1 MKIIETISNT
11 RLLILMT
18 ALLMVSGISAFMT
31 LPRAEDPVI
40 INRYANITT
49 SFPGASAERVETLV
63 TEVIENKL
71 RELSE
76 VKLVSSTSRPSVS
89 IVTLELNDTITE
101 PEPVWSQ
108 ARDKLSDIESIL
120 PAGAQSPDLDSDHT
134 YAFTTIA
141 SLTWSGAGE
150 PDRLTL
156 GRYAKELAKRL
167 RTLSGT
173 EFVDEYGM
181 PQEEI
186 QISLRTA
193 DAAALGRSSANIAE
207 SLEGADAKNSAGEL
221 VSAYSRFG
229 LEIKSELDSI
239 ERIKQVPIATDSKG
253 HIIRME
259 DIASVKRGEKTP
271 QDQIAIIDGE
281 PGVIV
286 AARMHPDLRVDNW
299 TSRANALIGKFEQ
312 ELPSN
317 VKVTVLFNQQGYT
330 ETRLDDLGKSLM
342 IGFGLIL
349 IVLFVTLGVRAAI
362 LVAISLPLTSLLTLS
377 IMKMTG
383 VPINQM
389 SVTGLIVA
397 LGIMVDNAVVMV
409 DTIQAYRLKGQQ
421 RAEATMNALK
431 HLWVPLL
438 GSTLTTVLA
447 FAPIILMPGASGE
460 FVGGIAITVSFS
472 LIGSYII
479 SHTLIAGLATKLLPK
494 QLSDVDKKGQH
505 HWYMTGLRIPALT
518 RWFSSSVRFGVTHPI
533 ITIALV
539 LLVPFTGYWSMSQ
552 LTEQFFPPSD
562 RDMFE
567 IQVYM
572 PPQASIYATKNTSEK
587 IDDIIHRYPEVERI
601 DWLVGANFPSFYYN
615 LQARQNNAPYFSQA
629 MVKTENF
636 DQANTLI
643 PQLQKVL
650 DEEVPEAQILVRK
663 LNQGPPFTAPVELRV
678 YGENL
683 DTLKAIGEDV
693 RLILAGVP
701 HVTHTRET
709 LQPGTPKVW
718 LKVDED
724 TAKLNGISL
733 NQFAG
738 MLQTTLTGRE
748 SGSVIEGSESVPI
761 RVRVADEAR
770 ENLVHLSNIRLPI
783 SSDVYST
790 GINVST
796 LAELELT
803 TSRGAITR
811 RNGQRVNTIEGYIE
825 AGVLPQTVLNEF
837 QKRLASYE
845 MPSGYTIG
853 FGGESAERDNS
864 VNSLISNVAVVV
876 VLMVLVVVMSFNS
889 FRMSSIIFMVAGL
902 AGGLGLLSVW
912 IFGYPF
918 GFTVIIAMLGIAGL
932 AINAAIVILT
942 ELKLDKEAS
951 SGNVDAVVEAVMSC
965 TRHISSTT
973 ITTVGGFM
981 PLIIAGGGFWP
992 PFAVAIV
999 GGTVLTTLISFYFVP
1014 VVYHLMTRNQRKP
1027 SRLKRHNCFLI

>member
-76 VKLVSSTSRPSVS
+76 VKLVSSTSRPGVS

-120 PAGAQSPDLDSDHT
+120 PAGSHSPDLDSDHT

-636 DQANTLI
+636 DQANALI

-770 ENLVHLSNIRLPI
+770 ENLAHLSNIRLPI

-796 LAELELT
+796 LAELELM

-837 QKRLASYE
+837 QKRLENYQ

-942 ELKLDKEAS
+942 ELKLDEQAS

-1014 VVYHLMTRNQRKP
+1014 VVYHLMTKNQRKT
-1027 SRLKRHNCFLI
+1027 IATQAA

>member
-239 ERIKQVPIATDSKG
+239 ERIKQVPIATDSNG

-636 DQANTLI
+636 DQANALI

-770 ENLVHLSNIRLPI
+770 ENLAHLSNIRLPI
-783 SSDVYST
+783 SSEVYST

-837 QKRLASYE
+837 QKRLASYQ

-1014 VVYHLMTRNQRKP
+1014 VVYHLMTRNQRK
-1027 SRLKRHNCFLI
+1027 SMTTQAA

>member
-76 VKLVSSTSRPSVS
+76 VKLVSSTSRPGVS
-89 IVTLELNDTITE
+89 IVTLELNDVITE

-120 PAGAQSPDLDSDHT
+120 PAGSHSPDLDSDHT
-134 YAFTTIA
+134 YAFTTITA
-141 SLTWSGAGE
+141 LTWSGAGE

-239 ERIKQVPIATDSKG
+239 ERIKQVPIATDSNG

-299 TSRANALIGKFEQ
+299 TSRANALISRFEQ

-317 VKVTVLFNQQGYT
+317 IQVNVLFNQQGYT

-518 RWFSSSVRFGVTHPI
+518 RWFSSSVRFGVTHPV

-636 DQANTLI
+636 DQANALI
-643 PQLQKVL
+643 PELQKVL
-650 DEEVPEAQILVRK
+650 DKEVPQAQILVRK

-761 RVRVADEAR
+761 RVRVADDAR
-770 ENLVHLSNIRLPI
+770 ENLAHLSNIRLPI

-837 QKRLASYE
+837 QKRLESYE

-912 IFGYPF
+912 IFDYPF

-942 ELKLDKEAS
+942 ELKLDKQAS

-1014 VVYHLMTRNQRKP
+1014 VVYHLMTKNQRKTVVEP
-1027 SRLKRHNCFLI
+1027 TA

>member
-76 VKLVSSTSRPSVS
+76 VKLVSSTSRPGVS

-271 QDQIAIIDGE
+271 QDQIAIVDGE

-650 DEEVPEAQILVRK
+650 DEDVPEAQILVRK

-1014 VVYHLMTRNQRKP
+1014 VVYHLMTRNQRK
-1027 SRLKRHNCFLI
+1027 SMTTQAA

>member
-76 VKLVSSTSRPSVS
+76 VKLVSSTSRPGVS

-120 PAGAQSPDLDSDHT
+120 PAGSHSPDLDSDHT

-156 GRYAKELAKRL
+156 GRYAKEIAKRL

-518 RWFSSSVRFGVTHPI
+518 RWFSSSIRFGVTHPI

-636 DQANTLI
+636 DQANALI

-770 ENLVHLSNIRLPI
+770 ENLAHLSNIRLPI

-837 QKRLASYE
+837 QKRLESYE
-845 MPSGYTIG
+845 IPSGYTVG

-942 ELKLDKEAS
+942 ELKLDEQAS

-1014 VVYHLMTRNQRKP
+1014 VVYHLMTRNQRKTIA
-1027 SRLKRHNCFLI
+1027 NQAA

>member
-76 VKLVSSTSRPSVS
+76 VKLVSSTSRPGVS

-120 PAGAQSPDLDSDHT
+120 PAGSHSPDLDSDHT

-141 SLTWSGAGE
+141 SLTWFGAGE

-239 ERIKQVPIATDSKG
+239 ERIKQVPIATDSNG

-587 IDDIIHRYPEVERI
+587 IDDIIHRYLEVERI

-636 DQANTLI
+636 DQANALI

-770 ENLVHLSNIRLPI
+770 ENLAHLSNIRLPI

-837 QKRLASYE
+837 QKRLENYQ

-912 IFGYPF
+912 TFGYPF

-1014 VVYHLMTRNQRKP
+1014 VVYHLMTKNQRKT
-1027 SRLKRHNCFLI
+1027 IATQAA

>member
-1 MKIIETISNT
+1 
-11 RLLILMT
+11 
-18 ALLMVSGISAFMT
+18 
-31 LPRAEDPVI
+31 
-40 INRYANITT
+40 
-49 SFPGASAERVETLV
+49 
-63 TEVIENKL
+63 
-71 RELSE
+71 
-76 VKLVSSTSRPSVS
+76 
-89 IVTLELNDTITE
+89 
-101 PEPVWSQ
+101 
-108 ARDKLSDIESIL
+108 
-120 PAGAQSPDLDSDHT
+120 
-134 YAFTTIA
+134 
-141 SLTWSGAGE
+141 
-150 PDRLTL
+150 
-156 GRYAKELAKRL
+156 
-167 RTLSGT
+167 
-173 EFVDEYGM
+173 
-181 PQEEI
+181 
-186 QISLRTA
+186 
-193 DAAALGRSSANIAE
+193 
-207 SLEGADAKNSAGEL
+207 
-221 VSAYSRFG
+221 
-229 LEIKSELDSI
+229 
-239 ERIKQVPIATDSKG
+239 
-253 HIIRME
+253 
-259 DIASVKRGEKTP
+259 
-271 QDQIAIIDGE
+271 
-281 PGVIV
+281 
-286 AARMHPDLRVDNW
+286 
-299 TSRANALIGKFEQ
+299 
-312 ELPSN
+312 
-317 VKVTVLFNQQGYT
+317 
-330 ETRLDDLGKSLM
+330 
-342 IGFGLIL
+342 
-349 IVLFVTLGVRAAI
+349 
-362 LVAISLPLTSLLTLS
+362 
-377 IMKMTG
+377 
-383 VPINQM
+383 
-389 SVTGLIVA
+389 
-397 LGIMVDNAVVMV
+397 
-409 DTIQAYRLKGQQ
+409 
-421 RAEATMNALK
+421 
-431 HLWVPLL
+431 
-438 GSTLTTVLA
+438 
-447 FAPIILMPGASGE
+447 
-460 FVGGIAITVSFS
+460 
-472 LIGSYII
+472 
-479 SHTLIAGLATKLLPK
+479 
-494 QLSDVDKKGQH
+494 
-505 HWYMTGLRIPALT
+505 
-518 RWFSSSVRFGVTHPI
+518 
-533 ITIALV
+533 
-539 LLVPFTGYWSMSQ
+539 
-552 LTEQFFPPSD
+552 
-562 RDMFE
+562 MFE

-636 DQANTLI
+636 EQANTLI
-643 PQLQKVL
+643 PELQKVL
-650 DEEVPEAQILVRK
+650 DKEVPQAQILVRK

-761 RVRVADEAR
+761 RVRVADDAR
-770 ENLVHLSNIRLPI
+770 EDLSHLSNIRLPI

-837 QKRLASYE
+837 QKRLAGYE

-942 ELKLDKEAS
+942 ELKLDKQAS

-1014 VVYHLMTRNQRKP
+1014 VVYHLMTKNQRKTVIEP
-1027 SRLKRHNCFLI
+1027 TV

>member
-76 VKLVSSTSRPSVS
+76 VKLVSSTSRPGVS
-89 IVTLELNDTITE
+89 IVTLELNDVITE

-120 PAGAQSPDLDSDHT
+120 PEGSHSPDLDSDHT
-134 YAFTTIA
+134 YAFTTITA
-141 SLTWSGAGE
+141 LTWSGAGE

-239 ERIKQVPIATDSKG
+239 ERIKQVPIATDSNG

-299 TSRANALIGKFEQ
+299 TSRANALISRFEQ

-317 VKVTVLFNQQGYT
+317 IQVNVLFNQQGYT

-636 DQANTLI
+636 DQANALI
-643 PQLQKVL
+643 PELQKVL
-650 DEEVPEAQILVRK
+650 DKEVPQAQILVRK

-761 RVRVADEAR
+761 RVRVADDAR
-770 ENLVHLSNIRLPI
+770 ENLAHLSNIRLPI
-783 SSDVYST
+783 SSEVYST

-837 QKRLASYE
+837 QKRLADYE

-942 ELKLDKEAS
+942 ELKLDKQAS

-1014 VVYHLMTRNQRKP
+1014 VVYHLMTKNQRKTVVEP
-1027 SRLKRHNCFLI
+1027 TA

>member
-229 LEIKSELDSI
+229 LEIESELDSI
-239 ERIKQVPIATDSKG
+239 ERIKQVPIATDSNG

-330 ETRLDDLGKSLM
+330 ENRLDDLGKSLM

-377 IMKMTG
+377 TMKMTG

-409 DTIQAYRLKGQQ
+409 DTIQAYRLKGQH

-479 SHTLIAGLATKLLPK
+479 SHTLIAGLATRLLPK

-629 MVKTENF
+629 MVKTKNF
-636 DQANTLI
+636 DQANALI

-761 RVRVADEAR
+761 RVRVADDAR
-770 ENLVHLSNIRLPI
+770 ENLAHLSNIRLPI

-837 QKRLASYE
+837 QKRLESYQ

-912 IFGYPF
+912 TFGYPF

-951 SGNVDAVVEAVMSC
+951 SGSVDAVVEAVMSC

-1014 VVYHLMTRNQRKP
+1014 VVYHLMTRNQRKT
-1027 SRLKRHNCFLI
+1027 IATQAA

>member
-120 PAGAQSPDLDSDHT
+120 PAGAHSPDLDSDHT

-229 LEIKSELDSI
+229 LEIESELDSI
-239 ERIKQVPIATDSKG
+239 ERIKQVPIATDSNG

-330 ETRLDDLGKSLM
+330 KTRLDDLGKSLM

-472 LIGSYII
+472 LIGSYVI

-587 IDDIIHRYPEVERI
+587 IDDIIHRYSEVERI

-636 DQANTLI
+636 DQANALI

-761 RVRVADEAR
+761 RVRVADDAR
-770 ENLVHLSNIRLPI
+770 ENLAHLSNIRLPI
-783 SSDVYST
+783 SSEVYST

-837 QKRLASYE
+837 QKRLESYQ

-912 IFGYPF
+912 VFGYPF

-951 SGNVDAVVEAVMSC
+951 SGNVDAVVDAVMSC

-1014 VVYHLMTRNQRKP
+1014 VVYHLMTKNQRK
-1027 SRLKRHNCFLI
+1027 KVVTAKA

>member
-40 INRYANITT
+40 TNRYANITT

-120 PAGAQSPDLDSDHT
+120 PAGSHSPDLDSDHT

-141 SLTWSGAGE
+141 SLTWSGVGE

-239 ERIKQVPIATDSKG
+239 ERIKQVPIATDSNG

-271 QDQIAIIDGE
+271 QGQIAIIDGE

-438 GSTLTTVLA
+438 GSTLTTILA

-587 IDDIIHRYPEVERI
+587 IDDIIHRYSEIERI

-636 DQANTLI
+636 DQANALI
-643 PQLQKVL
+643 PELQKVL
-650 DEEVPEAQILVRK
+650 DNEVPEAQILVRK

-683 DTLKAIGEDV
+683 DTLKAIGEGV

-770 ENLVHLSNIRLPI
+770 ENLAHLSNIRLPI

-837 QKRLASYE
+837 QKRLANYE

-889 FRMSSIIFMVAGL
+889 FRMSSIIFMVAAL

-942 ELKLDKEAS
+942 ELKLDEQAS

-1014 VVYHLMTRNQRKP
+1014 VVYHLMTKNQRKTVVEP
-1027 SRLKRHNCFLI
+1027 TA

>member
-76 VKLVSSTSRPSVS
+76 VKLVSSTSRPGVS

-120 PAGAQSPDLDSDHT
+120 PAGSHSPDLDSDHT

-770 ENLVHLSNIRLPI
+770 ENLAHLSNIRLPI

-837 QKRLASYE
+837 QKRLENYQ

-912 IFGYPF
+912 TFGYPF

-1014 VVYHLMTRNQRKP
+1014 VVYHLMTRNQRK
-1027 SRLKRHNCFLI
+1027 SMTTQAA

>member
-229 LEIKSELDSI
+229 LEIESELDSI
-239 ERIKQVPIATDSKG
+239 ERIKQVPIATDSNG

-572 PPQASIYATKNTSEK
+572 PPQASIYATKNTSKK

-636 DQANTLI
+636 DQANALI

-650 DEEVPEAQILVRK
+650 DKEVPEAQILVRK

-761 RVRVADEAR
+761 RVRVADDAR
-770 ENLVHLSNIRLPI
+770 ENLAHLSNIRLPI

-837 QKRLASYE
+837 QKRLESYQ

-1014 VVYHLMTRNQRKP
+1014 VVYHLMTRNQRKT
-1027 SRLKRHNCFLI
+1027 IATQAA

>member
-76 VKLVSSTSRPSVS
+76 VKLVSSTSRPGVS

-120 PAGAQSPDLDSDHT
+120 PAGSHSPDLDSDHT

-259 DIASVKRGEKTP
+259 DIASVRRGEKTP

-636 DQANTLI
+636 DQANALI

-761 RVRVADEAR
+761 RVRVADDAR
-770 ENLVHLSNIRLPI
+770 ENLAHLSNIRLPI

-837 QKRLASYE
+837 QKRLENYQ

-951 SGNVDAVVEAVMSC
+951 SGNVDAVVDAVMSC

-1014 VVYHLMTRNQRKP
+1014 VVYHLMTKNQRKT
-1027 SRLKRHNCFLI
+1027 IATQAA

>member
-76 VKLVSSTSRPSVS
+76 VKLVSSTSRPGVS

-120 PAGAQSPDLDSDHT
+120 PAGSHSPDLDSDHT

-239 ERIKQVPIATDSKG
+239 ERIKQVPIATDSNG

-636 DQANTLI
+636 DQANALI
-643 PQLQKVL
+643 PQLQKML

-761 RVRVADEAR
+761 RVRVADDAR
-770 ENLVHLSNIRLPI
+770 ENLAHLSNIRLPI

-837 QKRLASYE
+837 QKRLESYQ

-951 SGNVDAVVEAVMSC
+951 SGNVDAVVDAVMSC

-1014 VVYHLMTRNQRKP
+1014 VVYHLMTKNQRKT
-1027 SRLKRHNCFLI
+1027 IATQAA

>member
-76 VKLVSSTSRPSVS
+76 VKLVSSTSRPGVS

-120 PAGAQSPDLDSDHT
+120 PAGSHSPDLDSDHT

-259 DIASVKRGEKTP
+259 DIASVRRGEKTP

-636 DQANTLI
+636 DQANALI

-770 ENLVHLSNIRLPI
+770 ENLAHLSNIRLPI

-837 QKRLASYE
+837 QKRLASYQ

-912 IFGYPF
+912 VFGYPF

-951 SGNVDAVVEAVMSC
+951 SGSVDAVVDAVMSC

-1014 VVYHLMTRNQRKP
+1014 VVYHLMTKNQRKT
-1027 SRLKRHNCFLI
+1027 IATQAA

>member
-76 VKLVSSTSRPSVS
+76 VKLVSSTSRPGVS

-120 PAGAQSPDLDSDHT
+120 PAGSHSPDLDSDHT

-518 RWFSSSVRFGVTHPI
+518 RWFSSSIRFGVTHPI

-636 DQANTLI
+636 DQANALI

-770 ENLVHLSNIRLPI
+770 ENLAHLSNIRLPI

-837 QKRLASYE
+837 QKRLESYE
-845 MPSGYTIG
+845 IPSGYTVG

-951 SGNVDAVVEAVMSC
+951 SGSVDAVVDAVMSC

-1014 VVYHLMTRNQRKP
+1014 VVYHLMTKNQRKT
-1027 SRLKRHNCFLI
+1027 IATQAA

>member
-76 VKLVSSTSRPSVS
+76 VKLVSSTSRPGVS
-89 IVTLELNDTITE
+89 IVTLELNDVITE

-120 PAGAQSPDLDSDHT
+120 PAGSHSPDLDSDHT
-134 YAFTTIA
+134 YAFTTITA
-141 SLTWSGAGE
+141 LTWSGAGE

-239 ERIKQVPIATDSKG
+239 ERIKQVPIATDSNG

-299 TSRANALIGKFEQ
+299 TSRANALISRFEQ

-317 VKVTVLFNQQGYT
+317 IQVNVLFNQQGYT

-636 DQANTLI
+636 DQANALI
-643 PQLQKVL
+643 PELQKVL
-650 DEEVPEAQILVRK
+650 DKEVPQAQILVRK

-761 RVRVADEAR
+761 RVRVADDAR
-770 ENLVHLSNIRLPI
+770 ENLAHLSNIRLPI
-783 SSDVYST
+783 SSEVYST

-942 ELKLDKEAS
+942 ELKLDKQAS

-1014 VVYHLMTRNQRKP
+1014 VVYHLMTKNQRKTVIEP
-1027 SRLKRHNCFLI
+1027 TA

>member
-76 VKLVSSTSRPSVS
+76 VKLVSSTSRPGVS

-120 PAGAQSPDLDSDHT
+120 PAGSHSPDLDSDHT

-636 DQANTLI
+636 DQANALI

-650 DEEVPEAQILVRK
+650 DNEVPEAQILVRK

-770 ENLVHLSNIRLPI
+770 ENLAHLSNIRLPI

-837 QKRLASYE
+837 QKRLENYQ

-912 IFGYPF
+912 TFGYPF

-1014 VVYHLMTRNQRKP
+1014 VVYHLMTRNQRK
-1027 SRLKRHNCFLI
+1027 SMTTQAA

>member
-76 VKLVSSTSRPSVS
+76 VKLVSSTSRPGVS

-239 ERIKQVPIATDSKG
+239 ERIKQVPIATDSNG

-636 DQANTLI
+636 DQANALI
-643 PQLQKVL
+643 PELQKVL

-770 ENLVHLSNIRLPI
+770 ENLAHLSNIRLPI

-942 ELKLDKEAS
+942 ELKLDEQAS

-1014 VVYHLMTRNQRKP
+1014 VVYHLMTRNQRK
-1027 SRLKRHNCFLI
+1027 SMTTQAA

>member
-1 MKIIETISNT
+1 MKIIEIISNT

-76 VKLVSSTSRPSVS
+76 VKLVSSTSRPGVS

-120 PAGAQSPDLDSDHT
+120 PAGAHSPDLDSDHT

-221 VSAYSRFG
+221 VSDYSRFG

-239 ERIKQVPIATDSKG
+239 ERIKQVPIATDSNG

-505 HWYMTGLRIPALT
+505 HWYMTGLKIPALT

-636 DQANTLI
+636 EQANTLI
-643 PQLQKVL
+643 PELQKVL
-650 DEEVPEAQILVRK
+650 DIEVPQAQILVRK

-761 RVRVADEAR
+761 RVRVADDAR
-770 ENLVHLSNIRLPI
+770 EDLSHLSNIRLPI

-837 QKRLASYE
+837 QKRLAGYE

-942 ELKLDKEAS
+942 ELKLDKQAS

-1014 VVYHLMTRNQRKP
+1014 VVYHLMTKNQR
-1027 SRLKRHNCFLI
+1027 

>member
-76 VKLVSSTSRPSVS
+76 VKLVSSTSRPGVS

-120 PAGAQSPDLDSDHT
+120 PAGSHSPDLDSDHT

-141 SLTWSGAGE
+141 SLTWSGSGE

-239 ERIKQVPIATDSKG
+239 ERIKQVPIATDSNG

-636 DQANTLI
+636 DQANALI

-770 ENLVHLSNIRLPI
+770 ENLAHLSNIRLPI

-837 QKRLASYE
+837 QKRLENYQ

-951 SGNVDAVVEAVMSC
+951 SGNVDAVVDAVMSC

-1014 VVYHLMTRNQRKP
+1014 VVYHLMTRNQRKT
-1027 SRLKRHNCFLI
+1027 IATQAA

>member
-76 VKLVSSTSRPSVS
+76 VKLVSSTSRPGVS

-120 PAGAQSPDLDSDHT
+120 PAGSHSPDLDSDHT
-134 YAFTTIA
+134 YAFTTITA
-141 SLTWSGAGE
+141 LTWSGAGE

-193 DAAALGRSSANIAE
+193 DAAALGRSSANVAE

-299 TSRANALIGKFEQ
+299 TSRANALISRFEQ

-317 VKVTVLFNQQGYT
+317 IQVNVLFNQQGYT

-342 IGFGLIL
+342 IGFVLIL

-479 SHTLIAGLATKLLPK
+479 SHTLIAGLATKLLPE

-572 PPQASIYATKNTSEK
+572 PPQASVYATKNTSEK

-636 DQANTLI
+636 DQANALI
-643 PQLQKVL
+643 PELQKVL
-650 DEEVPEAQILVRK
+650 DEEVPQAQILVRK

-770 ENLVHLSNIRLPI
+770 EDLSHLSNIRLPI

-837 QKRLASYE
+837 QKRLESYE
-845 MPSGYTIG
+845 IPSGYTVG

-942 ELKLDKEAS
+942 ELKLDKQAS

-1014 VVYHLMTRNQRKP
+1014 VVYHLMTRN
-1027 SRLKRHNCFLI
+1027 

>member
-636 DQANTLI
+636 DQANALI

-761 RVRVADEAR
+761 RVRVADDAR
-770 ENLVHLSNIRLPI
+770 ENLAHLSNIRLPI

-837 QKRLASYE
+837 QKRLESYQ

-951 SGNVDAVVEAVMSC
+951 SGNVDAVVDAVMSC

-1014 VVYHLMTRNQRKP
+1014 VVYHLMTKNQRKT
-1027 SRLKRHNCFLI
+1027 IATQAA

>member
-76 VKLVSSTSRPSVS
+76 VKLVSSTSRPGVS

-120 PAGAQSPDLDSDHT
+120 PAGSHSPDLDSDHT

-342 IGFGLIL
+342 IGFGLVL

-636 DQANTLI
+636 DQANALI

-650 DEEVPEAQILVRK
+650 DNEVPEAQILVRK

-770 ENLVHLSNIRLPI
+770 ENLAHLSNIRLPI

-837 QKRLASYE
+837 QKRLENYQ

-1014 VVYHLMTRNQRKP
+1014 VVYHLMTRNQRKT
-1027 SRLKRHNCFLI
+1027 IATQAA

>member
-76 VKLVSSTSRPSVS
+76 VKLVSSTSRPGVS

-120 PAGAQSPDLDSDHT
+120 PAGSHSPDLDSDHT

-259 DIASVKRGEKTP
+259 DIASVRRGEKTP

-377 IMKMTG
+377 IMKITG

-472 LIGSYII
+472 LLGSYII

-572 PPQASIYATKNTSEK
+572 PPQASIYATKNTAEK

-636 DQANTLI
+636 DQANALI

-770 ENLVHLSNIRLPI
+770 ENLAHLSNIRLPI

-837 QKRLASYE
+837 QKRLENYQ

-912 IFGYPF
+912 VFGYPF

-951 SGNVDAVVEAVMSC
+951 SGSVDAVVDAVMSC

-1014 VVYHLMTRNQRKP
+1014 VVYHLMTKNQRKT
-1027 SRLKRHNCFLI
+1027 IATQAA

>member
-76 VKLVSSTSRPSVS
+76 VKLVSSTSRPGVS
-89 IVTLELNDTITE
+89 IVTLELNDVITE

-120 PAGAQSPDLDSDHT
+120 PAGSHSPDLDSDHT
-134 YAFTTIA
+134 YAFTTITA
-141 SLTWSGAGE
+141 LTWSGAGE

-239 ERIKQVPIATDSKG
+239 ERIKQVPIATDSNG

-299 TSRANALIGKFEQ
+299 TSRANALISRFEQ

-317 VKVTVLFNQQGYT
+317 IQVNVLFNQQGYT

-636 DQANTLI
+636 DQANALI
-643 PQLQKVL
+643 PELQKVL
-650 DEEVPEAQILVRK
+650 DKEVPQAQILVRK

-733 NQFAG
+733 NQFAS

-761 RVRVADEAR
+761 RVRVADDAR
-770 ENLVHLSNIRLPI
+770 ENLAHLSNIRLPI
-783 SSDVYST
+783 SSEVYST

-845 MPSGYTIG
+845 IPSGYTIG

-942 ELKLDKEAS
+942 ELKLDKQAS

-1014 VVYHLMTRNQRKP
+1014 VVYHLMTKNQSKTVVEP
-1027 SRLKRHNCFLI
+1027 TA

>member
-229 LEIKSELDSI
+229 LEIESELDSI
-239 ERIKQVPIATDSKG
+239 ERIKQVPIATDSNG

-636 DQANTLI
+636 DQANALI
-643 PQLQKVL
+643 PELQKVL
-650 DEEVPEAQILVRK
+650 DKEVPEAQILVRK

-761 RVRVADEAR
+761 RVRVADDAR
-770 ENLVHLSNIRLPI
+770 ENLAHLSNIRLPI

-837 QKRLASYE
+837 QKRLESYQ

-912 IFGYPF
+912 TFGYPF

-951 SGNVDAVVEAVMSC
+951 SGNVDAVVDAVMSC

-1014 VVYHLMTRNQRKP
+1014 VVYHLMTRNQRKT
-1027 SRLKRHNCFLI
+1027 IATQAA

>member
-1 MKIIETISNT
+1 MKIIEIISNT

-76 VKLVSSTSRPSVS
+76 VKLVSSTSRPGVS

-120 PAGAQSPDLDSDHT
+120 PAGSHSPDLDSDHT

-259 DIASVKRGEKTP
+259 DIASVRRGEKTP

-377 IMKMTG
+377 IMKITG

-572 PPQASIYATKNTSEK
+572 PPQASIYATKNTAEK

-636 DQANTLI
+636 DQANALI

-770 ENLVHLSNIRLPI
+770 ENLAHLSNIRLPI

-837 QKRLASYE
+837 QKRLENYQ

-912 IFGYPF
+912 VFGYPF

-951 SGNVDAVVEAVMSC
+951 SGSVDAVVDAVMSC

-1014 VVYHLMTRNQRKP
+1014 VVYHLMTKNQRKT
-1027 SRLKRHNCFLI
+1027 IATQAA

>member
-76 VKLVSSTSRPSVS
+76 VKLVSSTSRPGVS

-120 PAGAQSPDLDSDHT
+120 PAGSHSPDLDSDHT

-239 ERIKQVPIATDSKG
+239 ERIKQVPIATDSNG

-299 TSRANALIGKFEQ
+299 TSRANVLIGKFEQ

-770 ENLVHLSNIRLPI
+770 ENLAHLSNIRLPI

-837 QKRLASYE
+837 QKRLENYQ

-912 IFGYPF
+912 VFGYPF

-1014 VVYHLMTRNQRKP
+1014 VVYHLMTKNQRKT
-1027 SRLKRHNCFLI
+1027 IATQAA

>member
-76 VKLVSSTSRPSVS
+76 VKLVSSTSRPGVS

-120 PAGAQSPDLDSDHT
+120 PAGSHSPDLDSDHT

-141 SLTWSGAGE
+141 SLTWSGSGE

-299 TSRANALIGKFEQ
+299 TSRANDLIGKFEQ

-636 DQANTLI
+636 DQANALI

-761 RVRVADEAR
+761 RVRVADDAR
-770 ENLVHLSNIRLPI
+770 ENLAHLSNIRLPI

-837 QKRLASYE
+837 QKRLADYE

-942 ELKLDKEAS
+942 ELKLDEQAS

-1014 VVYHLMTRNQRKP
+1014 VVYHLMTKNQRKTVVEP
-1027 SRLKRHNCFLI
+1027 TA

>member
-76 VKLVSSTSRPSVS
+76 VKLVSSTSRPGVS

-120 PAGAQSPDLDSDHT
+120 PAGSHSPDLDSDHT

-636 DQANTLI
+636 DQANALI

-650 DEEVPEAQILVRK
+650 DNEVPEAQILVRK

-770 ENLVHLSNIRLPI
+770 ENLAHLSNIRLPI

-837 QKRLASYE
+837 QKRLENYQ

-951 SGNVDAVVEAVMSC
+951 SGNVDAVVDAVMSC

-1014 VVYHLMTRNQRKP
+1014 VVYHLMTKNQRKT
-1027 SRLKRHNCFLI
+1027 IATQAA

>member
-1 MKIIETISNT
+1 MKIIEIISNT

-76 VKLVSSTSRPSVS
+76 VKLVSSTSRPGVS

-120 PAGAQSPDLDSDHT
+120 PAGAHSPDLDSDHT

-221 VSAYSRFG
+221 VSDYSRFG

-239 ERIKQVPIATDSKG
+239 ERIKQVPIATDSNG

-505 HWYMTGLRIPALT
+505 HWYMTGLKIPALT

-636 DQANTLI
+636 EQANTLI
-643 PQLQKVL
+643 PELQKVL
-650 DEEVPEAQILVRK
+650 DKEVPQAQILVRK

-761 RVRVADEAR
+761 RVRVADDAR
-770 ENLVHLSNIRLPI
+770 EDLSHLSNIRLPI

-837 QKRLASYE
+837 QKRLAGYE

-942 ELKLDKEAS
+942 ELKLDKQAS

-1014 VVYHLMTRNQRKP
+1014 VVYHLMTKNQRKTVIEP
-1027 SRLKRHNCFLI
+1027 TV

>member
-120 PAGAQSPDLDSDHT
+120 PAGSHSPDLDSDHT
-134 YAFTTIA
+134 YAFTTITA
-141 SLTWSGAGE
+141 LTWSGAGE

-239 ERIKQVPIATDSKG
+239 ERIKQVPIATDSNG

-299 TSRANALIGKFEQ
+299 TSRANALISRFEQ

-317 VKVTVLFNQQGYT
+317 IQVNVLFNQQGYT

-636 DQANTLI
+636 DQANALI
-643 PQLQKVL
+643 PELQKVL
-650 DEEVPEAQILVRK
+650 DKEVPQAQILVRK

-761 RVRVADEAR
+761 RVRVADDAR
-770 ENLVHLSNIRLPI
+770 ENLAHLSNIRLPI

-837 QKRLASYE
+837 QKRLESYE

-942 ELKLDKEAS
+942 ELKLDKQAS

-1014 VVYHLMTRNQRKP
+1014 VVYHLMTKNQRKTVVEP
-1027 SRLKRHNCFLI
+1027 TA

>member
-76 VKLVSSTSRPSVS
+76 VKLVSSTSRPGVS
-89 IVTLELNDTITE
+89 IVTLELNDVVTE

-120 PAGAQSPDLDSDHT
+120 PAGSHSPDLDSDHT
-134 YAFTTIA
+134 YAFTTITA
-141 SLTWSGAGE
+141 LTWSGAGE

-239 ERIKQVPIATDSKG
+239 ERIKQVPIATDSNG

-299 TSRANALIGKFEQ
+299 TSRANALISRFEQ

-317 VKVTVLFNQQGYT
+317 IQVNVLFNQQGYT

-472 LIGSYII
+472 LIGSYVI

-587 IDDIIHRYPEVERI
+587 IDHIIHRYPEVERI

-636 DQANTLI
+636 DQANALI
-643 PQLQKVL
+643 PELQKVL
-650 DEEVPEAQILVRK
+650 DKEVPQAQILVRK

-761 RVRVADEAR
+761 RVRVADDAR
-770 ENLVHLSNIRLPI
+770 ENLAHLSNIRLPI
-783 SSDVYST
+783 SSEVYST

-837 QKRLASYE
+837 QKRLADYE

-942 ELKLDKEAS
+942 ELKLDKQAS

-1014 VVYHLMTRNQRKP
+1014 VVYHLMTKNQRKTVVEP
-1027 SRLKRHNCFLI
+1027 TA

>member
-76 VKLVSSTSRPSVS
+76 VKLVSSTSRPGVS
-89 IVTLELNDTITE
+89 IVTLELNDVITE

-120 PAGAQSPDLDSDHT
+120 PAGSHSPDLDSDHT
-134 YAFTTIA
+134 YAFTTITA
-141 SLTWSGAGE
+141 LTWSGAGE

-239 ERIKQVPIATDSKG
+239 ERIKQVPIATDSNG

-299 TSRANALIGKFEQ
+299 TSRANALISRFEQ

-317 VKVTVLFNQQGYT
+317 IQVNVLFNQQGYT

-636 DQANTLI
+636 DQANALI
-643 PQLQKVL
+643 PELQKVL
-650 DEEVPEAQILVRK
+650 DKEVPQAQILVRK

-733 NQFAG
+733 NQFAS

-761 RVRVADEAR
+761 RVRVADDAR
-770 ENLVHLSNIRLPI
+770 ENLAHLSNIRLPI

-942 ELKLDKEAS
+942 ELKLDKQAS

-1014 VVYHLMTRNQRKP
+1014 VVYHLMTKNQRKTVVEP
-1027 SRLKRHNCFLI
+1027 TA

>member
-76 VKLVSSTSRPSVS
+76 VKLVSSTSRPGVS

-120 PAGAQSPDLDSDHT
+120 PAGSHSPDLDSDHT

-572 PPQASIYATKNTSEK
+572 PPQASIYATKSTSEK

-636 DQANTLI
+636 DQANALI

-761 RVRVADEAR
+761 RVRVADDAR
-770 ENLVHLSNIRLPI
+770 ENLAHLSNIRLPI

-837 QKRLASYE
+837 QKRLESYQ

-1014 VVYHLMTRNQRKP
+1014 VVYHLMTKNQRKT
-1027 SRLKRHNCFLI
+1027 IATQAA

>member
-120 PAGAQSPDLDSDHT
+120 PVGAQSPDLDSDHT

-221 VSAYSRFG
+221 VSTYSRFG

-505 HWYMTGLRIPALT
+505 HWYMTGLRIPALR

-636 DQANTLI
+636 DQANALI
-643 PQLQKVL
+643 PELQKVL
-650 DEEVPEAQILVRK
+650 DNEVPEAQILVRK

-1014 VVYHLMTRNQRKP
+1014 VVYHFMTKNQRKT
-1027 SRLKRHNCFLI
+1027 IATQAA

>member
-120 PAGAQSPDLDSDHT
+120 PAGSQSPDLDSDHT

-229 LEIKSELDSI
+229 LEIESELDSI
-239 ERIKQVPIATDSKG
+239 ERIKQVPIATDSNG

-494 QLSDVDKKGQH
+494 QLSDVDKKGQP

-636 DQANTLI
+636 DQANALI
-643 PQLQKVL
+643 PELQKVL
-650 DEEVPEAQILVRK
+650 DNEVPEAQILVRK

-761 RVRVADEAR
+761 RVRVADDAR
-770 ENLVHLSNIRLPI
+770 ENLAHLSNIRLPI

-837 QKRLASYE
+837 QKRLESYQ

-912 IFGYPF
+912 TFGYPF

-942 ELKLDKEAS
+942 ELKLDEQAS

-1014 VVYHLMTRNQRKP
+1014 VVYHLMTRNQQKT
-1027 SRLKRHNCFLI
+1027 IATQAA